1 MDRID
6 EMILG
11 ILGAEGR
18 ISFSELG
25 RRVGLS
31 TNATA
36 ARVRRLEAS
45 GVILGYRAV
54 LADDAPLARA
64 GLEAYI
70 DVRLAEGR
78 DSDAFLAW
86 TGTDR
91 AISEAV
97 HLTGPYDYLVR
108 AHVRDTGELDQLLRR
123 LKKEAGAAQTQ
134 TRIALRVPE

>member
-1 MDRID
+1 MDGTD
-6 EMILG
+6 ETILDILG
-11 ILGAEGR
+11 LDGR

-31 TNATA
+31 TNAAA

-54 LADDAPLARA
+54 LAGDAPVPLG
-64 GLEAYI
+64 GLEAFI
-70 DVRLAEGR
+70 DVRLAEDR
-78 DSDAFLAW
+78 DSDEFLAW
-86 TGTDR
+86 TRTDR
-91 AISEAV
+91 AIGEAV

-123 LKKEAGAAQTQ
+123 LKKGAGAAQTQ
-134 TRIALRVPE
+134 TRIALRMPE

>member
-1 MDRID
+1 MDGTD
-6 EMILG
+6 ETILDILG
-11 ILGAEGR
+11 LEGR

-31 TNATA
+31 TNAAA

-54 LADDAPLARA
+54 LAGDAPSARG
-64 GLEAYI
+64 GLEAFI
-70 DVRLAEGR
+70 DVRLAEDR
-78 DSDAFLAW
+78 DSDEFLAW
-86 TGTDR
+86 TRTDR

-108 AHVRDTGELDQLLRR
+108 AHVRDTAELDQLLRR
-123 LKKEAGAAQTQ
+123 LKKGAGAAQTQ
-134 TRIALRVPE
+134 TRIALRAPE